1 MAYDEALAERV
12 RRALKNENKLVEKK
26 MFGGM
31 AFLLDGKM
39 SLGILGEDLVVRVSP
54 EEQDKLL
61 RYPHVR
67 PMDFTGKPMKG
78 FLYVGPAAL
87 SSGAALGAWV
97 KRGVAFAKSLPAKAK
112 SSKKKARAKK

>member
-12 RRALKNENKLVEKK
+12 RRALKSEKKVVERK

-39 SLGILGEDLVVRVSP
+39 SLGILGEDLVVRVSS

-67 PMDFTGKPMKG
+67 PMDFTGRPMKG
-78 FLYVGPAAL
+78 FLYVGPKAV

-97 KRGVAFAKSLPAKAK
+97 KRGVTFAKSLPAKTK
-112 SSKKKARAKK
+112 SSRKKKRVEK